1 MKIVTNLTSLLILGN
16 VFVGIMTVD
25 IACDASQNS
34 SQGQVASLQRQK
46 IRKPVLFQNTEL
58 GPVFYTQNE
67 ISIPMKN
74 VYVEADHVQDFLGEI
89 KSGAIEGWKKYHVLP
104 SISATQAIIES
115 GWGTSALAIQGKNI
129 FGIKGEYEGKSIYF
143 PTQEYENGVRIIEC

>member
-1 MKIVTNLTSLLILGN
+1 
-16 VFVGIMTVD
+16 
-25 IACDASQNS
+25 
-34 SQGQVASLQRQK
+34 
-46 IRKPVLFQNTEL
+46 
-58 GPVFYTQNE
+58 
-67 ISIPMKN
+67 MKN

-104 SISATQAIIES
+104 SISAAQAIIES